1 MCGRFYIAEEAEDE
15 LLHHLISEL
24 NRKQGSQAVT
34 KGEVRPADHAMIIAN
49 SRQLTPSLFTMQW
62 GYTLDTGARL
72 INARSE
78 TAEEKRMFCD
88 GFTRRRCLVP
98 ASGYYEWRKI
108 GRERQQYAIKPQRT
122 SHCFFAGIYRFEQEK
137 PVFITGRESAAK
149 KEDAVDRFMAGK
161 TDLCCISLRAAS
173 GLNLQRATCVV
184 FGELDWSPA
193 VHSQAEDRAH
203 RMGQRDSLL
212 CYYLVS
218 PRGSDQEMQSAL
230 GLKVSQFLLLM
241 GDAPQSESQSQAGA
255 NFARQ
260 HVENL
265 VQRMER

>member
-1 MCGRFYIAEEAEDE
+1 MCGRFYIADEAEDE

-78 TAEEKRMFCD
+78 TAEEKRMFFD

-137 PVFITGRESAAK
+137 PVFTILTREAAEGIRHIHDRMPVMLDDASARQWLNMHEPAGSILK
-149 KEDAVDRFMAGK
+149 NAVLDTDIRLVAG
-161 TDLCCISLRAAS
+161 TEPMFDP
-173 GLNLQRATCVV
+173 G
-184 FGELDWSPA
+184 
-193 VHSQAEDRAH
+193 
-203 RMGQRDSLL
+203 
-212 CYYLVS
+212 
-218 PRGSDQEMQSAL
+218 
-230 GLKVSQFLLLM
+230 
-241 GDAPQSESQSQAGA
+241 QAG
-255 NFARQ
+255 FAVIR
-260 HVENL
+260 E
-265 VQRMER
+265 E